1 MPVVDVRNVRVV
13 VLEHVVYVRVGMRLP
28 GRVMRRVRVL
38 VMRVMHMAVLVGEAI
53 VHMDMLVSLPK

>member
-13 VLEHVVYVRVGMRLP
+13 VLERVVHVRVGMRLP

-38 VMRVMHMAVLVGEAI
+38 VMLVMRVPVLVRKVI
-53 VHMDMLVSLPK
+53 VHVDVLVSLPK